1 MIESKPSQVIHH
13 KPKSFW
19 LLFVI
24 ISLLLLSGVYL
35 GLRFGAWNFSHQD
48 LLKVIRHQA
57 IDHRQ
62 SSIFWE
68 MRLPRLLAT
77 LLVGAALAVSGAIM
91 QAVTRN
97 PIADPGLLGINAGA
111 GLALVVAYAIFHHLH
126 YISIILVCLL
136 GASLACLLVFGLS
149 YQYAKGYQQL
159 RLVLSGAMI
168 SMFLSAIGQGIT
180 TYFNLATS
188 VIGWQAGGFIG
199 LNWTMLKII
208 APLIIFALALAQLLS
223 YQLSILSLSELR
235 AKALGQKTFHLT
247 LVFLSIVLILA
258 SASVAIA
265 GSISFVGLV
274 VPHIIKAQSFGNY
287 KQSLP
292 LIGLLGATF
301 MVWVDFFC
309 RNLNPPYETPLTA
322 LVSLI
327 GLPAF
332 LWLIKKGGAMK

>member
-1 MIESKPSQVIHH
+1 MSESTSPQVNYD

-19 LLFVI
+19 LIFII
-24 ISLLLLSGVYL
+24 ISFLLISGIYF

-48 LLKVIRHQA
+48 LLKLLSHQA
-57 IDHRQ
+57 TTPRQ
-62 SSIFWE
+62 YSIFWE
-68 MRLPRLLAT
+68 MRLPRILAT

-91 QAVTRN
+91 QAVTQN

-111 GLALVVAYAIFHHLH
+111 GLALVIAYAIFHHLH

-136 GASLACLLVFGLS
+136 GASLACLLVFSLS
-149 YQYAKGYQQL
+149 YQSTKGYQQL
-159 RLVLSGAMI
+159 RLVLSGAMV

-180 TYFNLATS
+180 SYFHLATS

-199 LNWTMLKII
+199 LNWNMLKII
-208 APLIIFALALAQLLS
+208 APLIILALALAQLLS

-235 AKALGQKTFHLT
+235 AKALGQRTFLFT
-247 LVFLSIVLILA
+247 FVFLSIVLILA

-274 VPHIIKAQSFGNY
+274 IPHIIKAQDFGNY

-322 LVSLI
+322 LVSLV

-332 LWLIKKGGAMK
+332 LWLIRKGRAK